1 MNVSPALSRLYP
13 APSQPT
19 DDYLI
24 LTVRLSLADADTC
37 LSRDASSREH
47 AAFALGEL
55 CSSVVASET
64 LRPLLLA
71 SPSGLALVLDS
82 LAAICEGLEATH
94 AELRYFAV
102 PQFAPLT
109 EAAGSI
115 GQALKALPLG
125 KGKALFLGQ
134 FNTYD
139 DHFAKTGSGQTLEK
153 FTTRRFSQ
161 ELLASRRTRSQA
173 C

>member
-1 MNVSPALSRLYP
+1 
-13 APSQPT
+13 
-19 DDYLI
+19 
-24 LTVRLSLADADTC
+24 VRLSLADADTC

-125 KGKALFLGQ
+125 KPSFWVNSILTTIILPRQAQDKHWKSLPQGVFRRNFWRAGGRGLKLADAAGGG
-134 FNTYD
+134 
-139 DHFAKTGSGQTLEK
+139 ARCAPASGG
-153 FTTRRFSQ
+153 
-161 ELLASRRTRSQA
+161 
-173 C
+173 